1 VIESIR
7 RRDFLRAG
15 AGVAATLLGCS
26 SSSTPEEKIV
36 ASVAELRAATRIVP
50 GAATVEGAGVHLSRT
65 LGGRALADLD
75 PFLLLDEIRTDK
87 RAEYER
93 GFPDHPHRGF
103 ETMTYMIDGAME
115 HRDSVGNRG
124 LLVDGS
130 AQWMTAGHGIIH
142 SEMPRQESGWLHG
155 LQLWVNLPAAHKLDR
170 PRYQDIAPGDIPE
183 VSLAGARARVVAGSA
198 GGVVGA
204 VRGIV
209 QEPTMLDVTLA
220 SGDVVEQVLPRTDN
234 AFVYVLEGVAELG
247 AEAKAIP
254 KGSLA
259 VLGAGDAVR
268 LASSAGARVLLL
280 SARPTGEPIA
290 RRGPF
295 VMNTQAELQQAF
307 ADYRSGALTA
317 M

>member
-1 VIESIR
+1 MR
-7 RRDFLRAG
+7 RRDFFRAG
-15 AGVAATLLGCS
+15 AGLAATLAGCS
-26 SSSTPEEKIV
+26 GSTSTPEEKIV
-36 ASVAELRAATRIVP
+36 SAVAELRTATRIVP
-50 GAATVEGAGVHLSRT
+50 GMATVEGAGVHLTRT
-65 LGGRALADLD
+65 LGGRMLADLD
-75 PFLLLDEIRTDK
+75 PFLLLDEIRTDV
-87 RAEYER
+87 RAEYEP
-93 GFPDHPHRGF
+93 GFPNHPHRGF

-142 SEMPRQESGWLHG
+142 SEMPQQTSGWLHG

-183 VSLAGARARVVAGSA
+183 VSLAGARTRVVAGTA

-209 QEPTMLDVTLA
+209 QEPTMLDLTLA
-220 SGDVVEQVLPRTDN
+220 AGDAVEHVLPRHDN
-234 AFVYVLEGVAELG
+234 AFVYILEGVTEVG
-247 AEAKAIP
+247 ADAKAIP

-259 VLGAGDAVR
+259 VLGPGDAAR
-268 LASSAGARVLLL
+268 IASRAGARVLLL

-307 ADYRSGALTA
+307 ADYRSGALTV